1 MLSVTCKAP
10 VNIAIIKYW
19 GKRHE
24 ELILP
29 INDSISMTLGTNEL
43 CAKTTI
49 TASEK
54 FQHNRMWLND
64 EELLFEEDSRL
75 MRCLKGVQRL
85 AHINGSQE
93 ASLCWKVHIASRN
106 NFPTAAGLA
115 SSAAGYACLVYSL
128 ARLYGIPLTEEL
140 TTIARQGSGSACRS
154 LFGGFVQW
162 HRGVLDDGSDS
173 VAEPV
178 ASAQHWPNMHVLIL
192 VVNDERKKTSST
204 TGMQRSVTTSQLIQ
218 HRVDKLVP
226 ERIANLKKAIKARD
240 FQSFA
245 EITMKDSNQFHAI
258 ALDTYPPCVYMND
271 VSHAIVNFV
280 HTYNKTTGTVH
291 AAYTFDAGPNACIY
305 VLKENVAKLLAAIQK
320 VFPTDSIDTVE
331 YLRGLAVSP
340 ESNIEKNSDGATDN
354 SIHTTAEHRKVNGML
369 NVQPKNLLKY
379 IIHTK
384 VGDGPCQL
392 SDDNSLLKNGL
403 PLSH

>member
-1 MLSVTCKAP
+1 MFSVTCIAP
-10 VNIAIIKYW
+10 VNIAIVKYW

-49 TASEK
+49 AASEG

-64 EELLFEEDSRL
+64 DELPVEEDSRL

-85 AHINGSQE
+85 ALANGSQKV
-93 ASLCWKVHIASRN
+93 SLSWKVHIASRN

-128 ARLYGIPLTEEL
+128 ARLYGVPINEEL

-154 LFGGFVQW
+154 LYGGFVQW
-162 HRGVLDDGSDS
+162 HSGALDDGSDS
-173 VAEPV
+173 VAKPV
-178 ASAQHWPNMHVLIL
+178 VSAQHWPNMHVLIL

-204 TGMQRSVTTSQLIQ
+204 KGMQRSMTTSQLIQ
-218 HRVDKLVP
+218 HRVDKIVP
-226 ERIANLKKAIKARD
+226 ERTANLKKAIEARD
-240 FQSFA
+240 FPSFA

-271 VSHAIVNFV
+271 VSHAIVDFV
-280 HTYNKTTGTVH
+280 HSYNETIGEVQ

-305 VLKENVAKLLAAIQK
+305 VLKENVAKLLAAVQK
-320 VFPTDSIDTVE
+320 VFPNDATESVE
-331 YLRGLAVSP
+331 YLRGISVSATV
-340 ESNIEKNSDGATDN
+340 EKHPAF
-354 SIHTTAEHRKVNGML
+354 NGTL
-369 NVQPKNLLKY
+369 NVQAKNLLKY

-392 SDDNSLLKNGL
+392 SDDNSLLINGL